1 MLILHSHRS
10 LHNLTIIIIIIIITI
25 IRTQHMRLN
34 HNLVFTFIFL
44 RRHVR
49 KKSSKI
55 ANKAKT
61 NGKLDTLI
69 SWQIRRFFPK
79 PKPQLCNLENKPMM
93 ITLMKTLI
101 VQQK

>member
-10 LHNLTIIIIIIIITI
+10 LHNLTIIIIIIIIITI

-55 ANKAKT
+55 AN
-61 NGKLDTLI
+61 
-69 SWQIRRFFPK
+69 
-79 PKPQLCNLENKPMM
+79 
-93 ITLMKTLI
+93 
-101 VQQK
+101 